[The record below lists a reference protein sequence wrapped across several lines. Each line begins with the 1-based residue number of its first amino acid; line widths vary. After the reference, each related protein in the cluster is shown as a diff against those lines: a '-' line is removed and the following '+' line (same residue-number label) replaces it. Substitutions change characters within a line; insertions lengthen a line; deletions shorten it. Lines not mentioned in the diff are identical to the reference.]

1 MLDAYRIQASAGSV
15 TDKALEEI
23 IFRASHGVLRSLV
36 NYYAGLKGRVAT
48 QRRAHPA
55 DDLPRGRGDNG
66 RPVVTPLFYV
76 FALGSSWPA
85 VPRWSPSQRRAAP
98 KRSGDK
104 WTTSAFERRRMRTH
118 ASVRVGSMKHVS
130 GRMVGPLVKTRPG
143 RPDGLMN
150 TSLEGGTM
158 ATYHVVA
165 IIDSGRK

>member
-1 MLDAYRIQASAGSV
+1 MLDAYRIRASAGSV

-76 FALGSSWPA
+76 FALGLLLAGCTSV
-85 VPRWSPSQRRAAP
+85 VP
-98 KRSGDK
+98 
-104 WTTSAFERRRMRTH
+104 
-118 ASVRVGSMKHVS
+118 VS
-130 GRMVGPLVKTRPG
+130 KA
-143 RPDGLMN
+143 
-150 TSLEGGTM
+150 GGTE
-158 ATYHVVA
+158 AEWRQVDYVCLRETKDADTRQRARRLYEACLRANGWTVGEDETGVARRTYEY
-165 IIDSGRK
+165 KP